1 MSATVITMKKRTV
14 EVWIPHA
21 RTEHDMEAPEIEQAI
36 EAAKGQKRLPVICFA
51 GEEDLLENTM
61 RILRLELI
69 RGRAGQW

>member
-1 MSATVITMKKRTV
+1 MSATVIAMKKRTV

-21 RTEHDMEAPEIEQAI
+21 RTEYDMEAPEIEQAI
-36 EAAKGQKRLPVICFA
+36 DAAKSQKQLPVICFA

-69 RGRAGQW
+69 R